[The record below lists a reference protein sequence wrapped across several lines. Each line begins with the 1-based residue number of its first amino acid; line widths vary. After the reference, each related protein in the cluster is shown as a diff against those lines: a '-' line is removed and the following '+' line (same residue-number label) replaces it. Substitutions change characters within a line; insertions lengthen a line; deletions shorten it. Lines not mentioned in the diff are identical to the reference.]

1 MERLLFGDYKMG
13 YYDYEGY
20 QPYSYGYIPP
30 YWNTPAATLSF
41 QQMMNTD
48 IFTYPQNLDGAL
60 ELILEA
66 LSGETEDRVFYM
78 WLINQASSEED
89 KQIISGIRDNEIG
102 HYALFRQ
109 IYQDLTGEM
118 PPSAEGEAF
127 VEPESYCAGLSRA
140 LLGEQNAV
148 QKYRKILYAMQS
160 RLHINIMVEI
170 ITDEIRHGI
179 LYSYLYSKNGC
190 GSQNQNQTNNA

>member
-1 MERLLFGDYKMG
+1 MERLLFGDNKMG

-30 YWNTPAATLSF
+30 YWNTPASPLSF
-41 QQMMNTD
+41 QQMMNPD

-102 HYALFRQ
+102 HYTLFRQ

-118 PPSAEGEAF
+118 PPSTEGEAF

-160 RLHINIMVEI
+160 RLHINMMVEI

-190 GSQNQNQTNNA
+190 GSQNTLE

>member
-1 MERLLFGDYKMG
+1 MG

-20 QPYSYGYIPP
+20 HPYSNGYIAP
-30 YWNTPAATLSF
+30 YWNTAAYPLSY
-41 QQMMNTD
+41 QQVVNID

-60 ELILEA
+60 ELIQEA
-66 LSGETEDRVFYM
+66 LAGETEDGIFYA
-78 WLINQASSEED
+78 WLIDQAPTEDD
-89 KQIISGIRDNEIG
+89 KQIISGIRENEIG

-109 IYQDLTGEM
+109 IYRDLTGVM
-118 PPSAEGEAF
+118 APAVEGEPF
-127 VEPESYCAGLSRA
+127 MEPESYCDGLSKA

-160 RLHINIMVEI
+160 RLHINMITEI

-179 LYSYLYSKNGC
+179 LYNYLYSKNGC
-190 GSQNQNQTNNA
+190 GSQSQNLGQSQNPNQS

>member
-1 MERLLFGDYKMG
+1 MG

-60 ELILEA
+60 QLILEA

>member
-1 MERLLFGDYKMG
+1 MG

-20 QPYSYGYIPP
+20 QPYSYDYIPP

-60 ELILEA
+60 QLILEA
-66 LSGETEDRVFYM
+66 LSGETEDRVFYT

-118 PPSAEGEAF
+118 PPSVEGEAF

-140 LLGEQNAV
+140 LLDEQNAV

-179 LYSYLYSKNGC
+179 LYSYLYSKNSC
-190 GSQNQNQTNNA
+190 GRQNQNQTNNA

>member
-1 MERLLFGDYKMG
+1 MG

-30 YWNTPAATLSF
+30 YWNTPATPLSF

-140 LLGEQNAV
+140 LLGEQSAV
-148 QKYRKILYAMQS
+148 QKYRKIFYAMQS